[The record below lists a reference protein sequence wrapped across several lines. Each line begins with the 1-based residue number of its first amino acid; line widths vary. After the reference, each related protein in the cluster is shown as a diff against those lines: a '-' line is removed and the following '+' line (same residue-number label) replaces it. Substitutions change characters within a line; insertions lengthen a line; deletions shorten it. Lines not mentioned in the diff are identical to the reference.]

1 MSYNVSERLS
11 LIVVTVVFTVKKIP
25 LACVHFNAMVCG
37 LLYPPELTM

>member
-25 LACVHFNAMVCG
+25 LACVHFNG
-37 LLYPPELTM
+37 LWTPIST